1 MKPLEP
7 TPYERVLI
15 ARAIG
20 DRQLRAE
27 AEYAYYHSR
36 DGLNRLTREGR
47 HIEMLFLNSVSGRSA
62 TDRCS
67 SSL

>member
-1 MKPLEP
+1 MKTPEP

-47 HIEMLFLNSVSGRSA
+47 LIEMLLLNPVSERSA
-62 TDRCS
+62 TDRCP